1 MIAGRDNDFQGSS
14 NSDRKFLSIAR
25 CDYVSHLGWAQHV
38 TNVRDV
44 AGAIVFLYSWMM
56 KLRNWITAIV
66 LLLLV
71 AVAVVGLLWT
81 RELPPPSDD
90 AAAPTPGHRLLGRR
104 APAPQR
110 QLVDVRPLQTA
121 HRMAA
126 MAGTPEEQSLAHEAE
141 KVADHEVDLAFYDAL
156 RRAQDTPV
164 KLSPEA
170 KEIAGRKA
178 KSEQALKDDQENV
191 KALTRK
197 LAATPESLKDNLND
211 QLDVAK
217 AQLELDQDEFDDA
230 SEDLEQAGGDP
241 ESKIKRL
248 QEQHEA
254 GDHNPPPVGSAVNQY
269 EQDYKARTLLA
280 AARAWQA
287 LRDKKSQLE
296 AALEET
302 QAKQQRLNQRHETL
316 EAQVKKEEEDRAA
329 ATQQAKEFAKNSKAA
344 SREESKSASKAA
356 LDSLK
361 QYTRDQKNLAD
372 LGRRVQNEQDLADI
386 YTNWVAL
393 VETRQRSALHSMIT
407 AGLWILLAL
416 VAVYVA
422 NRIIERLFTGMTA
435 ENKRVDTLRA
445 VVRFAAQAIGVLVIL
460 FIIFGMPTQ
469 TTTVLGL
476 AGAGLTVAMKDF
488 IVAFF
493 GWFILMGRNGIRV
506 GDWVEINGVGG
517 EVVEV
522 GLLKTVLLETG
533 NWTDS
538 SHPTGRRVSFVNSF
552 AIEGHFFNFTTS
564 GQWMWD
570 ELEVLIPSSQDPYP
584 VIDSIQKAVEQE
596 TAANATK
603 AEAEWHEATTK
614 YSAKTLSAMPGINV
628 RPTGGGIEVRV
639 RYITRAYERHE
650 ARKRLYEAV
659 VQMMHGK
666 RENQQSAVSR

>member
-1 MIAGRDNDFQGSS
+1 
-14 NSDRKFLSIAR
+14 
-25 CDYVSHLGWAQHV
+25 
-38 TNVRDV
+38 
-44 AGAIVFLYSWMM
+44 M
-56 KLRNWITAIV
+56 KLRHWITAIV

-71 AVAVVGLLWT
+71 AAAVAGLLWT
-81 RELPPPSDD
+81 RELPAPSDET
-90 AAAPTPGHRLLGRR
+90 AATPTHRLLGRK
-104 APAPQR
+104 APAQQR
-110 QLVDVRPLQTA
+110 QLVDLRPLQTA

-126 MAGTPEEQSLAHEAE
+126 LAGTQEEQALAHEAE
-141 KVADHEVDLAFYDAL
+141 KVGDHEVDLAFYDAL
-156 RRAQDTPV
+156 RRVQETPA
-164 KLSPEA
+164 KLSPEG
-170 KEIAGRKA
+170 KEISDRKTKA
-178 KSEQALKDDQENV
+178 QQAVKDDQENI
-191 KALTRK
+191 KLLTRK
-197 LAATPESLKDNLND
+197 VVAAPESQKDNLED

-254 GDHNPPPVGSAVNQY
+254 GDHNPQPVGSAVNPH

-287 LRDKKSQLE
+287 LREKKVQLE
-296 AALEET
+296 EAIEET
-302 QAKQQRLNQRHETL
+302 RTKQQRLSQRHETL
-316 EAQVKKEEEDRAA
+316 EAQVKKEEENRQGAK
-329 ATQQAKEFAKNSKAA
+329 QQAKEFSSNGKAA
-344 SREESKSASKAA
+344 SREESKTTSKAA

-372 LGRRVQNEQDLADI
+372 LGRRVQDQQDLGDI
-386 YTNWVAL
+386 YSNWIAL
-393 VETRQRSALHSMIT
+393 VETRQRAAMHSMIES
-407 AGLWILLAL
+407 GLWILLAL
-416 VAVYVA
+416 IAVYVA

-435 ENKRVDTLRA
+435 ENKRVDTLRS
-445 VVRFAAQAIGVLVIL
+445 VVKFAAQAVGALAIL
-460 FIIFGMPTQ
+460 FVIFGMPTQ

-570 ELEVLIPSSQDPYP
+570 ELNVLIPPGPDPYP
-584 VIDSIQKAVEQE
+584 IIDGIQKLVEE
-596 TAANATK
+596 DTAKNAGK
-603 AEAEWHEATTK
+603 AEAEWQETTTK
-614 YSAKTLSAMPGINV
+614 YRAKTLSALPGIYV
-628 RPTGGGIEVRV
+628 QPTAAGIEVRI

-659 VQMMHGK
+659 VEMLHGK
-666 RENQQSAVSR
+666 REAVPSQIEKLTRVP